1 VIENREPKYWPF
13 KVLPQEKQT
22 DQHKSVICFL
32 ESAYQLGYRPYT
44 FYAGDYGAS
53 SEGGRV
59 GEIIVRGRARW
70 EIVLGGPNK
79 DGGSAF
85 VDSFD
90 YAANAVIAW
99 LTGAGAVDIFASMQD
114 HLVLMGSARRT
125 GRPFRLWSEDPAEF
139 NWPKT
144 KPCPYCGKLLRTE
157 KSQQCFMCGM
167 DWHDPNR
174 VVQHACHLSTNPTK
188 LFRKLFRW

>member
-1 VIENREPKYWPF
+1 MIENRDLKYWPF

-22 DQHKSVICFL
+22 DQHKSQIRFL
-32 ESAYQLGYRPYT
+32 ELAYQLGYKPYA
-44 FYAGDYGAS
+44 FYGGEYGAW

-70 EIVLGGPNK
+70 EIVLGGPNN

-85 VDSFD
+85 VDNFD
-90 YAANAVIAW
+90 CAATAVIAW
-99 LTGAGAVDIFASMQD
+99 LKGGSALDIFVRIQD
-114 HLVLMGSARRT
+114 KLVLMGSARRT
-125 GRPFRLWSEDPAEF
+125 GRPFRLWSEDLAEF
-139 NWPKT
+139 KWPKT

-167 DWHDPNR
+167 DWHNPNQI
-174 VVQHACHLSTNPTK
+174 VQHVSHPSTNATK
-188 LFRKLFRW
+188 LFHRLIHW